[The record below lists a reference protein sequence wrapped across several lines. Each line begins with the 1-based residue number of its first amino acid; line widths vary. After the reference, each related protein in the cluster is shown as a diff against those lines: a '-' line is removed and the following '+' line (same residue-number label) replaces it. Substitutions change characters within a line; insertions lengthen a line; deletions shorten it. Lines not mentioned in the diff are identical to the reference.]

1 MFFFRIRDENL
12 AKRGIDGNDTEQLIK
27 AEEERGKVLLQQY
40 MEQKKDS
47 KNFIPRQ
54 EADDILEPLK
64 GAFQLME
71 TAINMRG
78 NYTHFWGENKKK
90 SFEFDFS

>member
-1 MFFFRIRDENL
+1 M
-12 AKRGIDGNDTEQLIK
+12 AKRGIDGNDFEQQIK

-47 KNFIPRQ
+47 KNLIPRQ

-71 TAINMRG
+71 TVINMRG
-78 NYTHFWGENKKK
+78 KLGQKFK
-90 SFEFDFS
+90 SRF